1 MIGSESNNVNMWAY
15 EIQYTVKFSTVVW
28 TIIIYLSGSRSK
40 YFINTNLL
48 KSLKVISV
56 LLIVTSL
63 LTGLSN
69 DEKLY

>member
-1 MIGSESNNVNMWAY
+1 MVVKAITLTCGLMR
-15 EIQYTVKFSTVVW
+15 YTVKFSTVVW
-28 TIIIYLSGSRSK
+28 TIIIYVGGSRPK
-40 YFINTNLL
+40 YFTNTNLL

-56 LLIVTSL
+56 LFIVTSL